1 LLPLGGI
8 SNAATILCNE
18 SGQYVIYRSDEH
30 GFRNPAGV
38 WKAPAADLAAVGQS
52 PTQGYC
58 VPDGSGFMDVLRAD
72 YPVTLNLGISG
83 QSSLLQLA
91 AIKEYIAPYSPRV
104 VLWCFYEGQDL
115 QGLYEEA
122 THPLIMRYLQPTFSQ
137 HLIRRQHEIDE
148 SLRRLVSEQESR
160 LRRVERQEPN
170 LPLVHR
176 SLGLVKLWHVRE
188 TFESAYARSD
198 DERAWLELER
208 LGPNLLKDALVQAN
222 ILTRRWGGML
232 YVVYL
237 PSWTRYKNGAA
248 LVDRD
253 RARVLS
259 LVNSLGIPAIDVSR
273 AFAAQPDPLALF
285 PFRRFGHYNEA
296 GNRIVAQTILEFLS
310 AHPRPRS

>member
-1 LLPLGGI
+1 
-8 SNAATILCNE
+8 
-18 SGQYVIYRSDEH
+18 
-30 GFRNPAGV
+30 
-38 WKAPAADLAAVGQS
+38 
-52 PTQGYC
+52 
-58 VPDGSGFMDVLRAD
+58 MDVLRAD